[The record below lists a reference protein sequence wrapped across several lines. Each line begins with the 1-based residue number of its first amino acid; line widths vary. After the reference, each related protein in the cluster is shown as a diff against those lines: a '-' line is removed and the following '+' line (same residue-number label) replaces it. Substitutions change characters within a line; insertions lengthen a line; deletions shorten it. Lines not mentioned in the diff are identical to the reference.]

1 MIDWPIP
8 KPLPISYYLFL
19 WHGNLIFSPKRINM
33 NLSFL
38 LGVAAGVGAV
48 LVIKSNK
55 SKQLVANAGEKVALG
70 LLNAE
75 DAMQS
80 AIERSENL
88 RIKVIE
94 KTHAS

>member
-1 MIDWPIP
+1 M
-8 KPLPISYYLFL
+8 
-19 WHGNLIFSPKRINM
+19 NM

-38 LGVAAGVGAV
+38 LGVAAGVGAI
-48 LVIKSNK
+48 LFIKSNK
-55 SKQLVANAGEKVALG
+55 SKQLVASAGENIALG

-94 KTHAS
+94 KTHAN